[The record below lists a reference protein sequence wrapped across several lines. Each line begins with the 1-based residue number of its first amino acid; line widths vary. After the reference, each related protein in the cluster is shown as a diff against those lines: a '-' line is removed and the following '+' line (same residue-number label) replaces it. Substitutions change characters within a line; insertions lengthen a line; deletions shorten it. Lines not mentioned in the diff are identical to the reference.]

1 MMIFLDAAFSPI
13 TIAAGLA
20 ALLLPVIAGVLILC
34 AAIAFIIVFVQKKK
48 NAQPT
53 AGAAPAASEK
63 TEPTAAEEAPEN
75 ETPKNE

>member
-20 ALLLPVIAGVLILC
+20 ALLLPVIAGALILC

-53 AGAAPAASEK
+53 AGAAPVTAEK
-63 TEPTAAEEAPEN
+63 PEPSAAEETPKN